1 MNRVKFVLFGTIL
14 MSALM
19 VLPLVGCAPSGAP
32 REKYVTFL
40 SLTDLTGPA
49 AGFTVPLEDGF
60 RYYFSDLNSAGG
72 VNGVMV
78 KHISV
83 DTRYDVAR
91 TASAFK
97 RYRNE
102 HKLHVMFV
110 PQTAAN
116 KALAPQIE
124 ADRLISMTPAD
135 GEFQARPGRI
145 FLVFPPYQDGF
156 AASIDW
162 IINDWKSKGN
172 PGKPKVG
179 YMHWDNPMG
188 KEPLR
193 GGKEYAEKAGV
204 TLLSPEFFPQGSLDH
219 SVWLMRI
226 NDAGANYC
234 IIGGVDPTPS
244 LVLRDAYKLGLTKK
258 IQFVDATYLGLDE
271 VVGVRLH
278 PEATEGAVICS
289 PYLRGDEIRN
299 HPLVAQ
305 LWSKHSNRPISD
317 MGAVFPGPLVMGRD
331 FVQALKTALEKTSY
345 EKLDG
350 DDMYRAYQAL
360 TGFDRL
366 GLMGPCAYSTT
377 SRRSS
382 QLVKFYQVK
391 SGKTVPITDWSK
403 PPDAVSLYPN
413 W

>member
-1 MNRVKFVLFGTIL
+1 MKRKWSLLFAFEVMVVSVIL
-14 MSALM
+14 TLA
-19 VLPLVGCAPSGAP
+19 GCAPTAP
-32 REKYVTFL
+32 KREKYVTFL

-49 AGFTVPLEDGF
+49 AGFTVPLEEGF
-60 RYYFSDLNSAGG
+60 RYYFSDLNAAGG
-72 VNGVMV
+72 VGGIKIN
-78 KHISV
+78 HISV

-102 HKLHVMFV
+102 HKLHVMFI

-124 ADRLISMTPAD
+124 ANKLVSLTPAD
-135 GEFQARPGRI
+135 GEFQAHLGRI

-156 AASIDW
+156 AASINW
-162 IINDWKSKGN
+162 ILEDWKIKGN
-172 PGKPKVG
+172 LGMPKIG

-188 KEPLR
+188 REPLR
-193 GGKEYAEKAGV
+193 GGKEYAEKVGV
-204 TLLSPEFFPQGSLDH
+204 TLLAPEFFPVGTIDY
-219 SVWLMRI
+219 SVWLSRI
-226 NDAGANYC
+226 NEAGANYC

-271 VVGVRLH
+271 VVGIKLH
-278 PEATEGAVICS
+278 PEATEGAVVCS
-289 PYLRGDEIRN
+289 PYVRGSEVRK
-299 HPLVAQ
+299 HQLVAE
-305 LWSKHSNRPISD
+305 LWSKHSNRPIED

-331 FVQALKTALEKTSY
+331 FVQALCIALEKIGY
-345 EKLDG
+345 EALSG
-350 DDMYRAYQAL
+350 DHMYQAYQSL
-360 TGFDRL
+360 TGYDRL
-366 GLMGPCAYSTT
+366 GLMGPCAYSPT

-382 QLVKFYQVK
+382 DVVKFYQVRG
-391 SGKTVPITDWSK
+391 GKTVPITDWLK
-403 PPDAVSLYPN
+403 PPDAVSLYPG